1 MKKWTYANESQ
12 NAYVRFLNLLSA
24 NRNQTSTYREVRT
37 KIKREYWNK
46 YPKWENLHRVLLL
59 FSVKYVVIEMLKRR
73 KNGFFCCLRPHG
85 RSGLKWELVTQEN
98 VLTMSPSTRA
108 EWIEM
113 RATARTIPAQNLHL
127 HKWLLQSFG
136 GAIPWKL
143 TGRRHIFYAILFQEE
158 GFSSETKRHGLQ
170 IKSVCNWEN
179 LFTSRCSAQMEC

>member
-85 RSGLKWELVTQEN
+85 RSGLKLLSVSFANRRIKWFANRLAVNPLAYRNLYLVEPPMIGGFFFGPAHNITLFFKRPASGRN
-98 VLTMSPSTRA
+98 KPCVS
-108 EWIEM
+108 
-113 RATARTIPAQNLHL
+113 ARL
-127 HKWLLQSFG
+127 
-136 GAIPWKL
+136 
-143 TGRRHIFYAILFQEE
+143 ILYEFND
-158 GFSSETKRHGLQ
+158 FIL
-170 IKSVCNWEN
+170 
-179 LFTSRCSAQMEC
+179 

>member
-85 RSGLKWELVTQEN
+85 RSGLKYRPVCAWWYGLPVSAHTGGVDWN
-98 VLTMSPSTRA
+98 CV
-108 EWIEM
+108 WINC
-113 RATARTIPAQNLHL
+113 IV
-127 HKWLLQSFG
+127 
-136 GAIPWKL
+136 
-143 TGRRHIFYAILFQEE
+143 GRRRL
-158 GFSSETKRHGLQ
+158 RPHGRSGLKSQ
-170 IKSVCNWEN
+170 LMPKIVEMVGVSAHTGGVDWNFEVTIK
-179 LFTSRCSAQMEC
+179 

>member
-85 RSGLKWELVTQEN
+85 RSGLKWGLRLGQSRRKISTFTN
-98 VLTMSPSTRA
+98 GSSKVLEEPFLESWQVDVIFSMLSFFKKKVSHRKQS
-108 EWIEM
+108 
-113 RATARTIPAQNLHL
+113 ATDCR
-127 HKWLLQSFG
+127 
-136 GAIPWKL
+136 
-143 TGRRHIFYAILFQEE
+143 
-158 GFSSETKRHGLQ
+158 
-170 IKSVCNWEN
+170 
-179 LFTSRCSAQMEC
+179 

>member
-85 RSGLKWELVTQEN
+85 RSGLKCGSWREKISFSGLRPHGRSGLKFVIQKGWSQWNGLRPHGRSGLKCLVRGSFPGIGR
-98 VLTMSPSTRA
+98 VS
-108 EWIEM
+108 
-113 RATARTIPAQNLHL
+113 ARPFSKFAQC
-127 HKWLLQSFG
+127 
-136 GAIPWKL
+136 
-143 TGRRHIFYAILFQEE
+143 E
-158 GFSSETKRHGLQ
+158 SESN
-170 IKSVCNWEN
+170 INI
-179 LFTSRCSAQMEC
+179 